1 MQAGKH
7 EKCVFFPGKIAF
19 SVKTGHIMYAGAMR
33 FARGFVKQ
41 TGTGT
46 GLMSC
51 AVRGNTGVVN
61 MEITAGSALGLK
73 LGDLPEGNGV
83 RPTSVRARRAF
94 FDSIGSI
101 AGKTFADLFAG
112 SGCVG
117 LEAASRG
124 AATVVFAEESP
135 EALELIR
142 RNVARFEHTK
152 SPAKFQVVPGTL
164 PLSLKVRIAPPSP
177 DIVFADP
184 PYAKS
189 MDMLAALTSDDAFNA
204 WTRGAVFYWELP
216 DFQCA
221 LRPPSGPWRLTGIRQ
236 LGAANFL
243 QLERTD
249 KAEK

>member
-1 MQAGKH
+1 
-7 EKCVFFPGKIAF
+7 
-19 SVKTGHIMYAGAMR
+19 
-33 FARGFVKQ
+33 
-41 TGTGT
+41 
-46 GLMSC
+46 
-51 AVRGNTGVVN
+51 

-94 FDSIGSI
+94 FDSIGSV

-112 SGCVG
+112 SGCMG

-124 AATVVFAEESP
+124 AAEAIFAEESP
-135 EALELIR
+135 DALALIR
-142 RNVARFEHTK
+142 RNIARFEHTK
-152 SPAKFQVVPGTL
+152 SAARFRIVPGSL
-164 PLSLKVRIAPPSP
+164 PASLKVRVMPPSP

-204 WTRGAVFYWELP
+204 WTKGAVFYWELP

-221 LRPPSGPWRLTGIRQ
+221 LRPPSGPWKLTGIRQ
-236 LGAANFL
+236 LGAASFL
-243 QLERTD
+243 QMERTD
-249 KAEK
+249 KTAR

>member
-1 MQAGKH
+1 
-7 EKCVFFPGKIAF
+7 
-19 SVKTGHIMYAGAMR
+19 MYAGT
-33 FARGFVKQ
+33 ARAAPVSSVRLGSAR
-41 TGTGT
+41 
-46 GLMSC
+46 MS
-51 AVRGNTGVVN
+51 AAARENQGVGI

-112 SGCVG
+112 SGCMG

-124 AATVVFAEESP
+124 AATVIFAEESP
-135 EALELIR
+135 EALALIR
-142 RNVARFEHTK
+142 RNIARFEHTK
-152 SPAKFQVVPGTL
+152 SPAHFQVVPGTL
-164 PLSLKVRIAPPSP
+164 PASLKVRVTPPSP

-189 MDMLAALTSDDAFNA
+189 MDMLSALTSDDTFNA

-216 DFQCA
+216 DFQCV
-221 LRPPSGPWRLTGIRQ
+221 LRPPSGPWKLTGIRQ

-249 KAEK
+249 KNGK

>member
-1 MQAGKH
+1 MPGRRGSLRIRQSQNGVGAGVRRRLA
-7 EKCVFFPGKIAF
+7 E
-19 SVKTGHIMYAGAMR
+19 TG
-33 FARGFVKQ
+33 
-41 TGTGT
+41 
-46 GLMSC
+46 
-51 AVRGNTGVVN
+51 GVGI

-83 RPTSVRARRAF
+83 SSTAVRARRAF

-101 AGKTFADLFAG
+101 AGKTCADLFAG
-112 SGCVG
+112 SGCMG

-135 EALELIR
+135 EALALIR
-142 RNVARFEHTK
+142 RNVARFEHTR
-152 SPAKFQVVPGTL
+152 SPAHFQVVPGTL
-164 PLSLKVRIAPPSP
+164 PASLKVRVTPPSP

-189 MDMLAALTSDDAFNA
+189 MDMLSALTSDAAFNA

-216 DFQCA
+216 DFQCV
-221 LRPPSGPWRLTGIRQ
+221 LRPPSGPWKLTGIRQ

-249 KAEK
+249 KSVR

>member
-19 SVKTGHIMYAGAMR
+19 SVKTGHIMYAGAARTASGIVNGYGPGGQEDVR
-33 FARGFVKQ
+33 F
-41 TGTGT
+41 
-46 GLMSC
+46 
-51 AVRGNTGVVN
+51 RGNTGVVN

-94 FDSIGSI
+94 FDSIGSV
-101 AGKTFADLFAG
+101 AGRTFADLFAG
-112 SGCVG
+112 SGCMG

-135 EALELIR
+135 EALDLIR
-142 RNVARFEHTK
+142 RNIARFEHTK
-152 SPAKFQVVPGTL
+152 TPAKFQVVPGTL

-221 LRPPSGPWRLTGIRQ
+221 LRPPSGPWKLTGIRQ
-236 LGAANFL
+236 LGAASFL

-249 KAEK
+249 KAAGK

>member
-1 MQAGKH
+1 
-7 EKCVFFPGKIAF
+7 
-19 SVKTGHIMYAGAMR
+19 
-33 FARGFVKQ
+33 
-41 TGTGT
+41 
-46 GLMSC
+46 
-51 AVRGNTGVVN
+51 
-61 MEITAGSALGLK
+61 MEITAGTALGLK
-73 LGDLPEGNGV
+73 LGELPEGHGV

-101 AGKTFADLFAG
+101 EGKIFADLFAG
-112 SGCVG
+112 SGCMG

-124 AATVVFAEESP
+124 ASTVIFAEESP
-135 EALELIR
+135 DALALIR
-142 RNVARFEHTK
+142 RNIARFEHTK
-152 SPAKFQVVPGTL
+152 SPARLQVVPGAL
-164 PLSLKVRIAPPSP
+164 PASLKVRILPPCP

-189 MDMLAALTSDDAFNA
+189 MDMLAALTADETFND
-204 WTRGAVFYWELP
+204 WSRGAVFYWELP

-249 KAEK
+249 KAAR

>member
-1 MQAGKH
+1 MR
-7 EKCVFFPGKIAF
+7 AF
-19 SVKTGHIMYAGAMR
+19 SFPSRPSK
-33 FARGFVKQ
+33 
-41 TGTGT
+41 
-46 GLMSC
+46 S
-51 AVRGNTGVVN
+51 GVGI

-73 LGDLPEGNGV
+73 LGDLPEGRGV

-101 AGKTFADLFAG
+101 AGLTFADLFAG
-112 SGCVG
+112 SGCMG

-124 AATVVFAEESP
+124 AVSVVFAEESP

-152 SPAKFQVVPGTL
+152 TPARFQVVPGTL
-164 PLSLKVRIAPPSP
+164 PASLKVRVAPPHP

-189 MDMLAALTSDDAFNA
+189 MDMLAALTADDAFND
-204 WTRGAVFYWELP
+204 WTKGAVLYWELP
-216 DFQCA
+216 DFQCV
-221 LRPPSGPWRLTGIRQ
+221 LRPPSGPWKLTGIRQ

-243 QLERTD
+243 QIERTD
-249 KAEK
+249 KAAR

>member
-1 MQAGKH
+1 M
-7 EKCVFFPGKIAF
+7 
-19 SVKTGHIMYAGAMR
+19 
-33 FARGFVKQ
+33 
-41 TGTGT
+41 
-46 GLMSC
+46 
-51 AVRGNTGVVN
+51 
-61 MEITAGSALGLK
+61 
-73 LGDLPEGNGV
+73 
-83 RPTSVRARRAF
+83 
-94 FDSIGSI
+94 
-101 AGKTFADLFAG
+101 
-112 SGCVG
+112 
-117 LEAASRG
+117 
-124 AATVVFAEESP
+124 
-135 EALELIR
+135 ELIR
-142 RNVARFEHTK
+142 RNIARFEHTK

-189 MDMLAALTSDDAFNA
+189 MDMLAALTSDDVFND

>member
-1 MQAGKH
+1 
-7 EKCVFFPGKIAF
+7 
-19 SVKTGHIMYAGAMR
+19 MYAGAARTASGIVNGYGPGGQEDVR
-33 FARGFVKQ
+33 F
-41 TGTGT
+41 
-46 GLMSC
+46 
-51 AVRGNTGVVN
+51 RGNTGVVN

-94 FDSIGSI
+94 FDSIGSV
-101 AGKTFADLFAG
+101 AGRTFADLFAG
-112 SGCVG
+112 SGCMG

-124 AATVVFAEESP
+124 AATVVFAEESS
-135 EALELIR
+135 EALDLIR
-142 RNVARFEHTK
+142 RNIARFEHTK
-152 SPAKFQVVPGTL
+152 TPAKFQVVPGTL

-221 LRPPSGPWRLTGIRQ
+221 LRPPSGPWKLTGIRQ

-249 KAEK
+249 KSGK